1 MALMCARSS
10 SRCAPLGHDSVASRA
25 THEVVVTAAGGRA
38 LLAALLLAWGASAH
52 AAQSPE
58 GPEAST
64 ARAEDTAPLA
74 WLKSGNYQALEQYY
88 SRQQSDYET
97 GNESD
102 QDLYRSFRRLYE
114 DSLDNAGYFD
124 RWVEAFPK
132 SYAALLARGVYQY
145 RMAWSVRGDKYLRD
159 ISTAQIDSM
168 KNWLQRARPDLV
180 ASLQLTEKPYLS
192 ALYLLNVATLQGSAA
207 ERQHWYTVGTT
218 IDPANTLV
226 RYRYMF
232 SLRPRWGGSYE
243 QMEEFR
249 QQCEERHLPRP
260 LLARLDLV
268 IHADRAEDAMWA
280 GDTGKTF
287 DEWAEVLRLAD
298 LAGESPS
305 TEALIGYTRAAQD
318 LNRPA
323 DAERGINM
331 LADRKPTDAW
341 SLARLGWIYTRAHRD
356 ADAWPLLLK
365 AADQNDSWAQFI
377 VGKEMY
383 HGEPTL
389 HMVADQAAGLVWIRR
404 SADNC
409 YPDAAGFLAEHGQP
423 RASGCKRRS
432 SGLGWAELVRAAAG
446 PALVSLILGWMG
458 ATRRRA
464 RLPAEAGRLQHPV
477 SRLIV
482 GLFGFALFAGLA
494 LLSFVMDNGTAGPL
508 VTGTLLGFAAL
519 SLLLVADY
527 YRARFELTAEGMSYG
542 RLFGA
547 AGSLRWRDVTHLT
560 YSRAMKWYR
569 IETSSGEVVR
579 VSAMLIGLPE
589 FARAALAQVPSYAL
603 DEAAVAMLRS
613 TAQGELPKLA

>member
-1 MALMCARSS
+1 M
-10 SRCAPLGHDSVASRA
+10 
-25 THEVVVTAAGGRA
+25 TAAVGRA
-38 LLAALLLAWGASAH
+38 FFAAFLFAWFASAH
-52 AAQSPE
+52 AGESAE
-58 GPEAST
+58 VPEASA
-64 ARAEDTAPLA
+64 ARAEDTQPLA
-74 WLKSGNYQALEQYY
+74 WLKSGNYQALDQYY
-88 SRQQSDYET
+88 SKQQRDYEA

-132 SYAALLARGVYQY
+132 SYAALLARGVYEY

-159 ISTAQIDSM
+159 ISSAQIDSM
-168 KNWLQRARPDLV
+168 KNWLRRARPDLI
-180 ASLQLTEKPYLS
+180 ASLQLTAKPYLS

-249 QQCEERHLPRP
+249 RQCEEQHLPPP
-260 LLARLDLV
+260 LLARLDLL
-268 IHADRAEDAMWA
+268 IHGDRAEEAMSA

-287 DEWAEVLRLAD
+287 AEWAEVLRLAD

-323 DAERGINM
+323 DAERGIKL
-331 LADRKPTDAW
+331 LANRKPTDAW
-341 SLARLGWIYTRAHRD
+341 SLARLGWIYAKAHRD
-356 ADAWPLLLK
+356 AEAWPLLRK
-365 AADQNDSWAQFI
+365 AAEQNDSWAQFV
-377 VGKEMY
+377 VGREMY
-383 HGEPTL
+383 QGEPTL
-389 HMVADQAAGLVWIRR
+389 HKAPDPPAGLVWIRR
-404 SADNC
+404 SADQC
-409 YPDAAGFLAEHGQP
+409 YPEAARFLAEHGEP
-423 RASGCKRRS
+423 RATGCKRRS
-432 SGLGWAELVRAAAG
+432 NDVGWAELARVAVG
-446 PALVSLILGWMG
+446 PALVSLIPLVSLLL
-458 ATRRRA
+458 ARRRA
-464 RLPAEAGRLQHPV
+464 KPQVQAGRLQYPL
-477 SRLIV
+477 SMLLV
-482 GLFGFALFAGLA
+482 GLGGCALFLGLA
-494 LLSFVMDNGTAGPL
+494 VLSIVIDNGTAGPL
-508 VTGTLLGFAAL
+508 VTGAFLGLAAL

-527 YRARFELTAEGMSYG
+527 HRARFELTADGMSFG

-547 AGSLRWRDVTHLT
+547 PGSLRWRDVTRLT
-560 YSRAMKWYR
+560 YSRAMKRYR

-603 DEAAVAMLRS
+603 DEAAVAMLRT
-613 TAQGELPKLA
+613 TAQAELPKLA